1 MILCGHVTIVIFFTE
16 MLTGKVLWCL
26 LQSSNFGK
34 FDVLKLQAGLSKF
47 EIGVA
52 HNLFVEIFLGQ
63 FYKTNP

>member
-1 MILCGHVTIVIFFTE
+1 MFT
-16 MLTGKVLWCL
+16 
-26 LQSSNFGK
+26 SIFGK

-63 FYKTNP
+63 FYKNKSLK